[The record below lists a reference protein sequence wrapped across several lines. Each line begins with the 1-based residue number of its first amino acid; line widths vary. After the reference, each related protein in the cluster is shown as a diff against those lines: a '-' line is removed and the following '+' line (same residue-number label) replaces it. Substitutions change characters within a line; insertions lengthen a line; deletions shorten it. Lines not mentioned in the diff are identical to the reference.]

1 MKNKNANKKPFLIK
15 DASLDV
21 TDRSGARLKSDANNT
36 FIEGKNIEL
45 KNLVDE
51 RPLAKDKKLEINR
64 KTDREF
70 LIESIKCA
78 IPVDK
83 RLNCK
88 EEFINIFN
96 NFRRIST

>member
-1 MKNKNANKKPFLIK
+1 MKNKNENKKPFLIK

-21 TDRSGARLKSDANNT
+21 TDRSGARLKSDNSQT
-36 FIEGKNIEL
+36 FIQGKNIEMKHL
-45 KNLVDE
+45 IDE
-51 RPLAKDKKLEINR
+51 RPSAKDRKLEINR
-64 KTDREF
+64 KTDREL

-88 EEFINIFN
+88 KIF
-96 NFRRIST
+96 

>member
-1 MKNKNANKKPFLIK
+1 MKIKNAKKKPFLIK

-21 TDRSGARLKSDANNT
+21 TDRSGARLKSDNSQT
-36 FIEGKNIEL
+36 FIEGKNIEM
-45 KNLVDE
+45 KHLVDE
-51 RPLAKDKKLEINR
+51 RPSGKDRKLEINR

-78 IPVDK
+78 IPADK

-88 EEFINIFN
+88 EKF
-96 NFRRIST
+96 